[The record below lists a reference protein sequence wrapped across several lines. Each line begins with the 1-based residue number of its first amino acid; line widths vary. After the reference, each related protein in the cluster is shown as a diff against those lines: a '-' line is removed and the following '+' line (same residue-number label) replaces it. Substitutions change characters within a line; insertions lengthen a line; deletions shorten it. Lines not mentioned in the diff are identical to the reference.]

1 MIVNAS
7 APEFSEVGIPNFP
20 YSKPFIHQY
29 QFFVNRNK
37 DIILK
42 SPTASGKTYAFLFS
56 FINDYLDAKKSNER
70 IKCLYLAPTRLLMHS
85 QLRNLAKTL
94 DQFNISY
101 KILESGYTYAELFKH
116 LWENDFIIS
125 SPDIIFYI
133 LLRKR
138 KTQHIR
144 FLYGQFIDS
153 LYSIVFDELHLF
165 STYTLFNIK
174 NLVKIMKKQKK
185 NLHIYLLSAT
195 IELKDVIN
203 PSGFFLIDGI
213 SNTNEVAVSGQAFD
227 YFQHENLVKF
237 LKENDFLEN
246 TVYVCNSVDRAKKLH
261 LYFKNSA
268 LLVGKVWYEPSK
280 FTRDE
285 QIRENLDKCRDG
297 ALTFTTTV
305 FRQGIDVDIR
315 RLITEEPYNQQD
327 AIQTFGRCG
336 RHGRSEFIMLTNKS
350 PLLSKLNST
359 ERTTRRKFEELLTMY
374 FRPQEY
380 EKLKRMMNAMWYKL
394 YTTSRLKEYVEIV
407 VTEQVK
413 KDFVEFKDFLP
424 DLGFREPAPSVK
436 YGDLSISLFE
446 ILEFKDAYKNIFR
459 SEDSFFIGEL
469 EDGGKFTRREYK
481 RASKENMPVFTLLDK
496 KRYEKTEYYNL
507 TLKLRD
513 IQFKINAKI
522 GPPEKYKYTF
532 MENKLIPIPS
542 SFEPINFFE

>member
-7 APEFSEVGIPNFP
+7 IPEFSEVGIQNFP

-56 FINDYLDAKKSNER
+56 FINDYLDAKKGNER

-94 DQFNISY
+94 DQINIPY

-116 LWENDFIIS
+116 LLENDFIIS

-144 FLYGQFIDS
+144 FLYGEFIDS

-165 STYTLFNIK
+165 NTYTLFNIK
-174 NLVKIMKKQKK
+174 NLVKIMKKQKR
-185 NLHIYLLSAT
+185 NLHIHLLSAT

-203 PSGFFLIDGI
+203 PSEFFLIDGI

-227 YFQHENLVKF
+227 YFRYENVVKF
-237 LKENDFLEN
+237 LEENKFLEN
-246 TVYVCNSVDRAKKLH
+246 TVYVCNSVDRARKLH
-261 LYFKNSA
+261 LYFENSA
-268 LLVGKVWYEPSK
+268 LLIGKAWYEPGK

-315 RLITEEPYNQQD
+315 RLITEEPYSQQD

-359 ERTTRRKFEELLTMY
+359 ERTKRERFEELLTMY
-374 FRPQEY
+374 FRSQEY
-380 EKLKRMMNAMWYKL
+380 EELKRMMNAMWYKL
-394 YTTSRLKEYVEIV
+394 YNTTRLKEYVEIV
-407 VTEQVK
+407 VNERMK
-413 KDFVEFKDFLP
+413 KDFDEFKDFLP

-436 YGDLSISLFE
+436 YDDLSISLFE

-459 SEDSFFIGEL
+459 GEDSFFIGKL
-469 EDGGKFTRREYK
+469 EDGGRLTRREYK
-481 RASKENMPVFTLLDK
+481 RARKKDLPVFTLLDK
-496 KRYEKTEYYNL
+496 KRYENTEYYNL
-507 TLKLRD
+507 TLKLRE

-522 GPPEKYKYTF
+522 GPPEKYEYTL